1 MGNIVQR
8 KGDYVL
14 RSGDKEYKLDDQSK
28 AKEYVGKDVK
38 ILGTLDRQS
47 NEIKVKSIDISP
59 TI

>member
-14 RSGDKEYKLDDQSK
+14 RSGDKEYKLDDQRK
-28 AKEYVGKDVK
+28 AKQYVGKDVK

-47 NEIKVKSIDISP
+47 NEIKVQSIDVSP

>member
-28 AKEYVGKDVK
+28 AKQYVGKDVK
-38 ILGTLDRQS
+38 ILGTLDRHS
-47 NEIKVKSIDISP
+47 NEIKVQSIDVSP

>member
-14 RSGDKEYKLDDQSK
+14 RSGDKEFKLDDQSK
-28 AKEYVGKDVK
+28 AKQYVGKDVK
-38 ILGTLDRQS
+38 ILGTLDRQ
-47 NEIKVKSIDISP
+47 NNQIHVESIDISP